1 MKAFYENLIY
11 LRDKF
16 KSLGFIKS
24 IDLIYTL
31 IFYRL
36 EYIENITK
44 RKLQDWE
51 IDDDGEEY
59 EIENNSGYY
68 LVKRL
73 WLWYLL
79 FPWIVSFQIGVAIL
93 LAVVNTIGFI
103 HSYKSSW
110 IQTKEK
116 LSFKQR
122 VHYRIRLWK

>member
-1 MKAFYENLIY
+1 MKSLFENLIY

-93 LAVVNTIGFI
+93 LAVVNTIRFI

-116 LSFKQR
+116 ISFKQR
-122 VHYRIRLWK
+122 VHYRTRLWK